1 MLKFVAISD
10 LHLMPRGQTSKGI
23 DTAIRLQWAL
33 DDLSENHSDAAFCV
47 LCGDLCDHGDVAAY
61 EHLREILE
69 GFPIPLRFM
78 IGNHDDRD
86 NFISVFGR
94 EALDENGFV
103 QSSLDVGDSRFVFCD
118 TFERDRVDGRMCQTR
133 LDWLDRTLGETAN
146 RPVFVFFH
154 HPPFRNGTKLDRL
167 RLTDQAAVSDVLCRH
182 GNVRHIFAGHTHRAS
197 SGVWRGIPFA
207 NFGAAHY
214 NTGLNLEPTDRATP
228 RYATVGRSAV
238 CLVDDEQVVV
248 HTNEFHYENVPL
260 DPGLFDDNRLAR
272 IATEGGRL
280 SAGTD

>member
-10 LHLMPRGQTSKGI
+10 LHLVPRGQTSKGI
-23 DTAIRLQWAL
+23 NTANRLRRAL
-33 DDLSENHSDAAFCV
+33 DDLLENHSDAAFCV

-61 EHLREILE
+61 EHLHEILE
-69 GFPIPLRFM
+69 GFAIPLQYM

-94 EALDENGFV
+94 LALDESGFV
-103 QSSLDVGDSRFVFCD
+103 QSSLDIGDSRFVFCD
-118 TFERDRVDGRMCQTR
+118 TFETGCVDGRMCEAR
-133 LDWLDRTLGETAN
+133 LEWLDRTLGETAD
-146 RPVFVFFH
+146 RSALVFFH
-154 HPPFRNGTKLDRL
+154 HPPFRIGTMLDKL

-214 NTGLNLEPTDRATP
+214 NAGLNLEPTDRATP
-228 RYATVGRSAV
+228 RYASVGRSAV
-238 CLVDDEQVVV
+238 GLVDDEQVVV
-248 HTNEFHYENVPL
+248 HTNEFLNDGVPL
-260 DPGLFDDNRLAR
+260 DPSLFDENRLAR
-272 IATEGGRL
+272 IAAAGGRL